1 MEKAVLNDEQLDNV
15 TGGSRITY
23 TVKSGD
29 TLEGIAKQM
38 GIVLTNVALN
48 SGFRL
53 FATSQQACRVER
65 HHGPELPDGRPGA
78 EGQVLIG
85 SLPKRMNAA
94 ARGRNPARR
103 IPFI

>member
-38 GIVLTNVALN
+38 GVSVNKLAEWNGITDENFLMVGQALKIK
-48 SGFRL
+48 F
-53 FATSQQACRVER
+53 
-65 HHGPELPDGRPGA
+65 
-78 EGQVLIG
+78 
-85 SLPKRMNAA
+85 
-94 ARGRNPARR
+94 
-103 IPFI
+103 

>member
-38 GIVLTNVALN
+38 GV
-48 SGFRL
+48 
-53 FATSQQACRVER
+53 
-65 HHGPELPDGRPGA
+65 PDGRPGA

>member
-38 GIVLTNVALN
+38 GVSVNKLAEWNGITDQTFLMVGQALKVK
-48 SGFRL
+48 F
-53 FATSQQACRVER
+53 
-65 HHGPELPDGRPGA
+65 
-78 EGQVLIG
+78 
-85 SLPKRMNAA
+85 
-94 ARGRNPARR
+94 
-103 IPFI
+103 

>member
-38 GIVLTNVALN
+38 GVSANKLAEWNGITDQNFLMVGQALKVK
-48 SGFRL
+48 F
-53 FATSQQACRVER
+53 
-65 HHGPELPDGRPGA
+65 
-78 EGQVLIG
+78 
-85 SLPKRMNAA
+85 
-94 ARGRNPARR
+94 
-103 IPFI
+103 

>member
-38 GIVLTNVALN
+38 GVSVNKLAEWNSITDQNFLMVGQALKVK
-48 SGFRL
+48 F
-53 FATSQQACRVER
+53 
-65 HHGPELPDGRPGA
+65 
-78 EGQVLIG
+78 
-85 SLPKRMNAA
+85 
-94 ARGRNPARR
+94 
-103 IPFI
+103 

>member
-38 GIVLTNVALN
+38 GVSVNKLAEWNGITDQNFLMVGQALKIK
-48 SGFRL
+48 F
-53 FATSQQACRVER
+53 
-65 HHGPELPDGRPGA
+65 
-78 EGQVLIG
+78 
-85 SLPKRMNAA
+85 
-94 ARGRNPARR
+94 
-103 IPFI
+103 

>member
-38 GIVLTNVALN
+38 GVSVNKLAEWNGITDQNVLMVGQALKVK
-48 SGFRL
+48 F
-53 FATSQQACRVER
+53 
-65 HHGPELPDGRPGA
+65 
-78 EGQVLIG
+78 
-85 SLPKRMNAA
+85 
-94 ARGRNPARR
+94 
-103 IPFI
+103 

>member
-38 GIVLTNVALN
+38 GVSVNKLAEWNGITDQNFLMVGQALKVK
-48 SGFRL
+48 F
-53 FATSQQACRVER
+53 
-65 HHGPELPDGRPGA
+65 
-78 EGQVLIG
+78 
-85 SLPKRMNAA
+85 
-94 ARGRNPARR
+94 
-103 IPFI
+103 